1 MMTDVQ
7 TSTRMLSILCQLFS
21 SRMAA
26 LLEPHGLTPAQFGIL
41 NHIARPD
48 LREGTR
54 VSDIAKAVEVRQP
67 AVTKTIAKFE
77 EAGLVRLTPSAH
89 DARAKLINI
98 TPEGGAHLIEVQKSI
113 GPNLAGL
120 FADIPAEDLAQ
131 FNRTAGKLIG
141 WLDTNRL

>member
-1 MMTDVQ
+1 MKPDMQ

-48 LREGTR
+48 LRDGTR
-54 VSDIAKAVEVRQP
+54 ISDIAQAVEVRQP
-67 AVTKTIAKFE
+67 AVTKTVAKFE
-77 EAGLVRLTPSAH
+77 AAGLVRLTPSAT
-89 DARAKLINI
+89 DQRTKLIKI
-98 TPEGGAHLIEVQKSI
+98 TQTGTDQLIDIQKSI
-113 GPNLAGL
+113 GPGLAGL
-120 FADIPAEDLAQ
+120 FANIPEAELAQ
-131 FNRTAGKLIG
+131 FNQTAGKLIG

>member
-1 MMTDVQ
+1 MKPDLQ
-7 TSTRMLSILCQLFS
+7 TSTRALSILCQLFS

-54 VSDIAKAVEVRQP
+54 ISDIAQAVEVRQP

-77 EAGLVRLTPSAH
+77 AAGLVSLTPSATDQRTKRIH
-89 DARAKLINI
+89 LTQA
-98 TPEGGAHLIEVQKSI
+98 GGEHLIDIQKSI
-113 GPNLAGL
+113 GPGLAGL
-120 FADIPAEDLAQ
+120 FANIPEGELAQ
-131 FNRTAGKLIG
+131 FTQTASKLIS
-141 WLDTNRL
+141 WLDSNRL